1 MSDGPRRLGRG
12 MLVLGALGALAL
24 MTLGFDRLIDR
35 QSNPNRQ
42 PVARV
47 SNDFAEVV
55 LKANRQHHY
64 VALALINGQEA
75 EVMVDTGATQVAV
88 SESLA
93 RRLGLRPG
101 AAFPVSTANGTTTA
115 YATRITSIRL
125 GTIELRDIPANIV
138 PAMGSPEVLLGMSFL
153 RDLELVQREGR
164 LVLRQYRDTPV
175 LEQQTP

>member
-1 MSDGPRRLGRG
+1 MTRRTRRLGTG
-12 MLVLGALGALAL
+12 MLLIGALGALAL
-24 MTLGFDRLIDR
+24 MTLGFDALIGHR
-35 QSNPNRQ
+35 SNPNRE
-42 PVARV
+42 PVARIG
-47 SNDFAEVV
+47 NDFAEVV

-88 SESLA
+88 SEALA
-93 RRLGLRPG
+93 RRLGLQPG
-101 AAFPVSTANGTTTA
+101 AAFPVATANGTTTA

-125 GTIELRDIPANIV
+125 GTIELRDIKANIV

-164 LVLRQYRDTPV
+164 LVLRQYRDIPA
-175 LEQQTP
+175 LERP